1 MPEKRKVKRRHLIYY
16 LSIFDRSNDHLVGQL
31 VDITTRGFMLTSEAP
46 IESGLRM
53 ELRMVLPDVIE
64 GDNQITFDAVSV
76 WCKTDINPNFYAIG
90 FEFENIAPKNLAIIE
105 NLIQEF
111 SFLD

>member
-1 MPEKRKVKRRHLIYY
+1 MPDKRQVKRRHLIYY
-16 LSIFDRSNDHLVGQL
+16 LSIFERSTDRLVGQL
-31 VDITTRGFMLTSEAP
+31 VDITTRGFMLTSENP
-46 IESGLRM
+46 LESGLRM
-53 ELRMVLPDVIE
+53 ELRMVLPDVID

-76 WCKTDINPNFYAIG
+76 WCKKDINPNFYAIG
-90 FEFENIAPKNLAIIE
+90 FEFESVSPKTLTIVE

>member
-1 MPEKRKVKRRHLIYY
+1 MPDKRKVKRRHLIYY
-16 LSIFDRSNDHLVGQL
+16 LSIIERSTDRLVGQL
-31 VDITTRGFMLTSEAP
+31 VDITTRGVMLTSEKP
-46 IESGLRM
+46 IESGLHM
-53 ELRMVLPDVIE
+53 ELRMVLPDVID

-76 WCKTDINPNFYAIG
+76 WCKKDINPNFYAIG
-90 FEFENIAPKNLAIIE
+90 FEFESITPKTMSIVE